1 LKGYTI
7 IMWDVLSH
15 DYSRAISPDRC
26 LHGSVRATR
35 PGSIVA
41 FHDSLKAE
49 KNMSYT
55 LPRFIEH
62 FTRQGYS
69 LKALPNS

>member
-1 LKGYTI
+1 
-7 IMWDVLSH
+7 MWDVLSH
-15 DYSRAISPDRC
+15 DYSKTISPDHC
-26 LHGSVRATR
+26 LCGSVQATR
-35 PGSIVA
+35 PGSIIV
-41 FHDSLKAE
+41 FHDSVKAE

-69 LKALPNS
+69 FKALPNS